1 MAEELI
7 ERVDRFEFK
16 SPLRLWTD
24 LLTIATI
31 IFLALVVLT
40 ISKFHIEPWHA
51 YAVSLLGF
59 GAFSGIRKLCMSETT
74 IEINSTHLNIY
85 QYNKFLNKEMVLN
98 IPLEKVRGIEISQI
112 TTGRMA
118 MVIHDKELKYYKYSI
133 ISTPEELELRKFVNG
148 HFPLLYKTN
157 NPSFNSYWSAF
168 FFGLRKMLLF
178 IAIVGGV
185 ITSLHLWN
193 LTAHRWSY
201 YMTYAIALIVSLL
214 AWWFLIFPSVR
225 KNHFRFRGTYWLV
238 NAFLFL
244 SPLFTIF
251 IVDNYITYT
260 SESVTIQYPVD
271 IIRNPIQKTYI
282 IKHTSVDLN
291 KILLYNSI
299 YHNPKFRQP
308 GRLVNSYAT
317 PLENGSNVNVNRTY
331 MFWLVKKYTKKV
343 NPINNQEKAAQI
355 VSNFQS
361 ETKEKLKNDFLSPP
375 TFYTPV
381 VDFDADFAA
390 IYSKIRSG
398 SGNIILL
405 NPHWET
411 LDAYRN
417 EYLLRCLFGLL
428 FMLSMS
434 LFWCAALANSR

>member
-1 MAEELI
+1 MAEEIL
-7 ERVDRFEFK
+7 EKAVRFEFK
-16 SPLRLWTD
+16 SPLRMWTD

-31 IFLALVVLT
+31 IFLTLVVLT
-40 ISKFHIEPWHA
+40 ISNFHVNPWHV
-51 YAVSLLGF
+51 YLIPLLGLVAFF
-59 GAFSGIRKLCMSETT
+59 GIGKLCLSDTT
-74 IEINSTHLNIY
+74 IEINSTRLNIY

-98 IPLEKVRGIEISQI
+98 IPMGAVRGIEICQI
-112 TTGRMA
+112 TTSRIA
-118 MVIHDKELKYYKYSI
+118 MVIHDNESKYYKYSI
-133 ISTPEELELRKFVNG
+133 IGTQDELGLRKFVNG
-148 HFPLLYKTN
+148 RLPLLDNTS

-168 FFGLRKMLLF
+168 FFTLKKMFLF
-178 IAIVGGV
+178 LAIAGVV
-185 ITSLHLWN
+185 ITCLHLWN
-193 LTAHRWSY
+193 LTAHHWPY
-201 YMTYAIALIVSLL
+201 YTTYAIALIVSLL
-214 AWWFLIFPSVR
+214 TWWFLIFPYVR

-251 IVDNYITYT
+251 IVDNYKTYA
-260 SESVTIQYPVD
+260 SESVSIQYPVD

-299 YHNPKFRQP
+299 YHNPQFRQP

-343 NPINNQEKAAQI
+343 NPTNNRDKANQI
-355 VSNFQS
+355 ESSFES
-361 ETKEKLKNDFLSPP
+361 ETKEKLKKDFLSPP
-375 TFYTPV
+375 TSYTPV
-381 VDFDADFAA
+381 ADFDADFAA
-390 IYSKIRSG
+390 IYSKIRSR

-405 NPHWET
+405 KPHWET
-411 LDAYRN
+411 LEAYRN
-417 EYLLRCLFGLL
+417 EYLQRCLFGLL

-434 LFWCAALANSR
+434 LFWCATLANSR